1 MNMVSKLN
9 LLSCVGVAALLVGGN
24 AAAHD
29 SPKMK
34 TMKRGDMAMHMM
46 SADSTIASWP
56 KSPKDVAKK
65 MIAKYGQ
72 PNEVTP
78 TMLMW
83 HGNGP
88 WKHTM
93 VFKEEVK
100 HDFPGPH
107 TDLLKQVINYKV
119 PLDKYDDLAM
129 YDGSVVV
136 ERTNGVISATCDLE
150 EANFLAIN
158 LANDVATGKR
168 SVAQARKFYADTIM
182 AFKKGGKPA
191 YTQALQFRVPT
202 TRTADADKPAMMM
215 KP

>member
-1 MNMVSKLN
+1 MKISSTSS
-9 LLSCVGVAALLVGGN
+9 LLACACLAALLASG
-24 AAAHD
+24 AAAAQD
-29 SPKMK
+29 KSKM
-34 TMKRGDMAMHMM
+34 MKRGDMAMHMM

-56 KSPKDVAKK
+56 KTPKDVAKK

-93 VFKEEVK
+93 VFKQEVK

-107 TDLLKQVINYKV
+107 TDLLQQVIDYKV

-136 ERTNGVISATCDLE
+136 ERTNGVISARCDKE
-150 EANFLAIN
+150 EANFLALN

-168 SVAQARKFYADTIM
+168 TVAGARKFYADTVM
-182 AFKKGGKPA
+182 ALKKGGKPA

-202 TRTADADKPAMMM
+202 IRTADADKPAMMK

>member
-9 LLSCVGVAALLVGGN
+9 LLSCVGVAALLVGGS
-24 AAAHD
+24 AAAQD
-29 SPKMK
+29 KAKMK

-56 KSPKDVAKK
+56 KTPKEVAMK

-83 HGNGP
+83 HDNGP
-88 WKHTM
+88 WKHTQ
-93 VFKEEVK
+93 VFKQEMK

>member
-1 MNMVSKLN
+1 
-9 LLSCVGVAALLVGGN
+9 
-24 AAAHD
+24 
-29 SPKMK
+29 
-34 TMKRGDMAMHMM
+34 
-46 SADSTIASWP
+46 
-56 KSPKDVAKK
+56 

-93 VFKEEVK
+93 VFKQEVK

-107 TDLLKQVINYKV
+107 IDVLQQVINYKV

-136 ERTNGVISATCDLE
+136 ERTNGVISARCDLE
-150 EANFLAIN
+150 EANFLALN

-168 SVAQARKFYADTIM
+168 SVVQARKFYAETIM

>member
-1 MNMVSKLN
+1 MKTTSTRHM
-9 LLSCVGVAALLVGGN
+9 LLCASIAALFASGAVL
-24 AAAHD
+24 AHD
-29 SPKMK
+29 PMEKGK
-34 TMKRGDMAMHMM
+34 TAMKRGEMMM
-46 SADSTIASWP
+46 SADKTIAGWP
-56 KSPKDVAKK
+56 KTPREVAMK
-65 MIAKYGQ
+65 MIGKYGQ

-93 VFKEEVK
+93 VFKQEVQ
-100 HDFPGPH
+100 HNFPGPH
-107 TDLLKQVINYKV
+107 TDLLQQVIDYKV

-136 ERTNGVISATCDLE
+136 ERTNGVMSARCDLE
-150 EANFLAIN
+150 EANFLALN

-168 SVAQARKFYADTIM
+168 TVDGARKFYADTIM

-191 YTQALQFRVPT
+191 YTQSLLFKVPT
-202 TRTADADKPAMMM
+202 GRTADADKPAMM
-215 KP
+215 KK

>member
-1 MNMVSKLN
+1 MKAPSKF
-9 LLSCVGVAALLVGGN
+9 SASTCACIAALVFSGGVF
-24 AAAHD
+24 AQD
-29 SPKMK
+29 KTK
-34 TMKRGDMAMHMM
+34 TMKRGDMAMSMM
-46 SADSTIASWP
+46 SADKTIAAWSKTP
-56 KSPKDVAKK
+56 QDVARK

-93 VFKEEVK
+93 VFKQEVK

-107 TDLLKQVINYKV
+107 TDLLQQVIDYKV

-136 ERTNGVISATCDLE
+136 ERTNGVISARCDLE
-150 EANFLAIN
+150 EANFLALN

-168 SVAQARKFYADTIM
+168 SVDDARKFYAATIM
-182 AFKKGGKPA
+182 EFKKGGKPA

-202 TRTADADKPAMMM
+202 SGTKDADKPAMMPM
-215 KP
+215 KR

>member
-1 MNMVSKLN
+1 MKTTSTRQM
-9 LLSCVGVAALLVGGN
+9 LLCASLAALFASG
-24 AAAHD
+24 AALAHEPMND
-29 SPKMK
+29 KSKSA
-34 TMKRGDMAMHMM
+34 MKRGDMMMM
-46 SADSTIASWP
+46 SADKTIAGWP
-56 KSPKDVAKK
+56 KTPREVAMK
-65 MIAKYGQ
+65 MIGKYGQ

-93 VFKEEVK
+93 VFKQEVQ
-100 HDFPGPH
+100 HNFPGPH
-107 TDLLKQVINYKV
+107 TDLLQQVIDYKV

-136 ERTNGVISATCDLE
+136 ERTNGVMSARCDLE
-150 EANFLAIN
+150 EANFLALN

-168 SVAQARKFYADTIM
+168 TVDGARKFYADTIM

-191 YTQALQFRVPT
+191 YTQSLLFKVPT
-202 TRTADADKPAMMM
+202 GRTADADKPAMM
-215 KP
+215 KK

>member
-1 MNMVSKLN
+1 MSVNSKFNALACAC
-9 LLSCVGVAALLVGGN
+9 LAALLAG
-24 AAAHD
+24 AAVAED
-29 SPKMK
+29 ASKMRKMK
-34 TMKRGDMAMHMM
+34 HGDMSMM
-46 SADSTIASWP
+46 SADSTIAGWP
-56 KSPKDVAKK
+56 KTPKDVATK

-93 VFKEEVK
+93 VFKEEMQ

-107 TDLLKQVINYKV
+107 TDVLQQVLDYKV

-136 ERTNGVISATCDLE
+136 ERTNGVISARCDIE
-150 EANFLAIN
+150 EANFLALN

-168 SVAQARKFYADTIM
+168 SVADARKFYADTIM
-182 AFKKGGKPA
+182 EFKKGGKPA

-202 TRTADADKPAMMM
+202 GKTADADKPAMMPM
-215 KP
+215 KR

>member
-1 MNMVSKLN
+1 MKNLKTSSKPGM
-9 LLSCVGVAALLVGGN
+9 LLCGCIAALLASGAVS
-24 AAAHD
+24 AQEK
-29 SPKMK
+29 KM
-34 TMKRGDMAMHMM
+34 MKQDGMAMLMM
-46 SADSTIASWP
+46 SADKTIAGWP
-56 KSPKDVAKK
+56 KTPKEVAMK

-93 VFKEEVK
+93 VFKQEVQ

-107 TDLLKQVINYKV
+107 TDLLQQVIDYKV

-136 ERTNGVISATCDLE
+136 ERTNGVISARCDLE
-150 EANFLAIN
+150 EANFLALN
-158 LANDVATGKR
+158 LAHDVATGKR
-168 SVAQARKFYADTIM
+168 SVADARKFYAETIM

-191 YTQALQFRVPT
+191 YTQSLQFKMPMG
-202 TRTADADKPAMMM
+202 RTADADKPAMM
-215 KP
+215 KK

>member
-1 MNMVSKLN
+1 MKISRLNMLACGIAVLTS
-9 LLSCVGVAALLVGGN
+9 GAALAQDN
-24 AAAHD
+24 T
-29 SPKMK
+29 KM
-34 TMKRGDMAMHMM
+34 MKRGDMAAQIM

-56 KSPKDVAKK
+56 KTPQEVAKK

-93 VFKEEVK
+93 VFKDEVQ
-100 HDFPGPH
+100 HDFPAPH
-107 TDLLKQVINYKV
+107 TDLLQQSIDYKV

-136 ERTNGVISATCDLE
+136 ERTNGMISARCDLE
-150 EANFLAIN
+150 EANFLALN

-168 SVAQARKFYADTIM
+168 SVADARKFYAETIT

-191 YTQALQFRVPT
+191 YTQGLQFKVPMGG
-202 TRTADADKPAMMM
+202 TADADKPAMM
-215 KP
+215 K

>member
-1 MNMVSKLN
+1 MNTFSKHGTLASAC
-9 LLSCVGVAALLVGGN
+9 LLALMSSGAAF
-24 AAAHD
+24 AHE
-29 SPKMK
+29 SKP
-34 TMKRGDMAMHMM
+34 MKRGDMALHMM

-56 KSPKDVAKK
+56 KTPKDVAMK

-83 HGNGP
+83 HDNGP

-93 VFKEEVK
+93 VFKQEVK

-107 TDLLKQVINYKV
+107 IDVLQQVINYKV

-136 ERTNGVISATCDLE
+136 ERTNGVISARCDLE
-150 EANFLAIN
+150 EANFLALN

-168 SVAQARKFYADTIM
+168 SVAQARKFYAETIM